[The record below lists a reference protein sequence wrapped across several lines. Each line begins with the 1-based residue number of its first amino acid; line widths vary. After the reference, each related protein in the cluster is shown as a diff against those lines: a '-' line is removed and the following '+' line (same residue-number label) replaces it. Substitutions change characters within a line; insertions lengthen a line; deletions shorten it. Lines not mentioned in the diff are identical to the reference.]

1 MTRQYNDPAGG
12 TPSTVGTQFTDHYY
26 QKQALI
32 EARKEQYFSQL
43 ADVTSMP

>member
-1 MTRQYNDPAGG
+1 MAQQFNAPPG
-12 TPSTVGTQFTDHYY
+12 TPSTVGPQIVNEYY

-32 EARKEQYFSQL
+32 EARKEQYFGQL

>member
-1 MTRQYNDPAGG
+1 MAQQYNSPPS
-12 TPSTVGTQFTDHYY
+12 TPSTIGSQIVNEYY

-43 ADVTSMP
+43 ANVTTMP